1 MIQKKLFFLNN
12 FVIAVSI
19 VFMIIFFIPIFRV
32 DLPLDYKIN
41 DSKLI
46 INIERLDIEKDLFVN
61 FKNNEMI
68 IISRDNGNLKIDKS
82 DICNNQIILD
92 IQQLNIEN
100 ELKSLL

>member
-1 MIQKKLFFLNN
+1 
-12 FVIAVSI
+12 
-19 VFMIIFFIPIFRV
+19 MIIFFIPIFRV

-100 ELKSLL
+100 ELKVYYKFKKSVMGYIIKSRRKI